1 MRALAAGVGK
11 IAIVNTYYVG
21 QLINS
26 KKYSDNEVAKMIGM
40 FFPNQGKNDRGTHIN
55 ISGIGVTKYA
65 KNKENAIKF
74 IEFLCSQEAQKIF
87 TSVNYEYPVNKNVM
101 PSKLLQSWGSFKED
115 KIELYKLG
123 QNNAKA
129 IRIFDKAK
137 WQ

>member
-1 MRALAAGVGK
+1 
-11 IAIVNTYYVG
+11 
-21 QLINS
+21 
-26 KKYSDNEVAKMIGM
+26 MIGI
-40 FFPNQGKNDRGTHIN
+40 FFPNQSKNDRGTHIN

-87 TSVNYEYPVNKNVM
+87 TSINYEYPVNKNVM
-101 PSKLLQSWGSFKED
+101 PSKLLQSWGNFKED